1 MGVLLV
7 PYEIEGEMGLD
18 VVISNQDASVADLI
32 AALQLPADDPTILKP
47 YHKQRYSVCR
57 GCVTNCCK
65 YNSIV
70 VDLVAA
76 ERLAKQLG
84 LSLSRFARTYLA
96 CHADLPFPEFKRRP
110 CPFLMQN
117 CCTVYEARALICRLY
132 LCTPM
137 TERLEKLRCAVL
149 FAGEAALRQRLVE
162 IGLAPDGWSPQ
173 NLLKALERRYRT
185 GEITEDAWLR
195 ESEQLDLLLNY
206 NPFQDGRGYG
216 DVRLVECCTSSLWR
230 SINAASSY

>member
-1 MGVLLV
+1 MSVLLV

-32 AALQLPADDPTILKP
+32 AALQMPADDPTILKP

-84 LSLSRFARTYLA
+84 LSLSRFARAYLA
-96 CHADLPFPEFKRRP
+96 CHADLPFPEFKP
-110 CPFLMQN
+110 D
-117 CCTVYEARALICRLY
+117 A
-132 LCTPM
+132 
-137 TERLEKLRCAVL
+137 KLLHCL
-149 FAGEAALRQRLVE
+149 
-162 IGLAPDGWSPQ
+162 
-173 NLLKALERRYRT
+173 
-185 GEITEDAWLR
+185 
-195 ESEQLDLLLNY
+195 
-206 NPFQDGRGYG
+206 
-216 DVRLVECCTSSLWR
+216 
-230 SINAASSY
+230 